1 MWQYITDHQYHKC
14 TLVWELPLSSLH
26 AMENAVFLFKLL
38 LQVGLILVFL
48 NFFGIASWK
57 RYNDEDVYI
66 SCTEQYSNNIRP
78 PGITICPG
86 LRNRYHNIL
95 ANPCS
100 SKNGTLDIVSCI
112 EEASFSLSDVVLDV
126 RGGYHDQGEDDQ
138 LDASEWTQDFAI
150 ETILKIMTN

>member
-1 MWQYITDHQYHKC
+1 MH
-14 TLVWELPLSSLH
+14 SS
-26 AMENAVFLFKLL
+26 VGVSTKLL
-38 LQVGLILVFL
+38 ARHGKRCVFIEASATSRVDPCFFQ
-48 NFFGIASWK
+48 FFGIASWK

>member
-1 MWQYITDHQYHKC
+1 MWQYITDHQYHKW
-14 TLVWELPLSSLH
+14 TLVWEFPPSSLH
-26 AMENAVFLFKLL
+26 AMETAVFLFKLL
-38 LQVGLILVFL
+38 LHARLILVFL

-66 SCTEQYSNNIRP
+66 SSTEQYSNNIKP

-112 EEASFSLSDVVLDV
+112 EEASFSLSDNVLD
-126 RGGYHDQGEDDQ
+126 GGRIQNSFSSQFLQ
-138 LDASEWTQDFAI
+138 LFSPSFSKMQLNP
-150 ETILKIMTN
+150 ILLRKSK